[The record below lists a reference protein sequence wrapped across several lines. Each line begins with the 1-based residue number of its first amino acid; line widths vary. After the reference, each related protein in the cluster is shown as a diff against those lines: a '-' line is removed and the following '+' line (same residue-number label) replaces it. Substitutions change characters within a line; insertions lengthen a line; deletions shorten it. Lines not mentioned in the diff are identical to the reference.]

1 MRVILL
7 SLALAAP
14 SPQAGLQGPSRT
26 GWEAIQN
33 GEPEKAASAFREA
46 LSANPR
52 DALSQAG
59 AGVAAHLLGRE
70 DEALRSL
77 KKALELNPDLSY
89 ASYMLGQVAYAQ
101 GDLDLAIRSLERAQK
116 ASPGSRTLA
125 AQIEQWKKEAALHDT
140 FVQRPG
146 ARFTILFEGP
156 AQKAVADRVNAVLEQ
171 AYVRIG
177 RTLNEYPP
185 ETITAILYTKQQF
198 RDITR
203 SPSWAAG
210 VYDGRIRIPVQGALR
225 DPGELDRV
233 VTHEYVHAVLH
244 SLAPRGVPTWLN
256 EGLATYFEPGD
267 HAWLTQRL
275 RTANPIPLRM
285 LEESFD
291 RLDGEDALVAYAESC
306 VAARVLVERLG
317 PSFPTFLQYVG
328 NGTSVDQA
336 LLLFNI
342 SPDDIQRE
350 WSRRAGTK

>member
-14 SPQAGLQGPSRT
+14 SPQAGLQGPSRI

-101 GDLDLAIRSLERAQK
+101 GDLDLAIRSLERALK

-210 VYDGRIRIPVQGALR
+210 VYDGRIRIGSTVRTRSSRMPRAASPRACSSSASGPASR
-225 DPGELDRV
+225 RSCSTSATGRPSIRRCCCSTFRPTTSSANGR
-233 VTHEYVHAVLH
+233 AAR
-244 SLAPRGVPTWLN
+244 APN
-256 EGLATYFEPGD
+256 D
-267 HAWLTQRL
+267 
-275 RTANPIPLRM
+275 
-285 LEESFD
+285 
-291 RLDGEDALVAYAESC
+291 C
-306 VAARVLVERLG
+306 VAHLHKRYLCVRAHRFSVAIQMSDSLV
-317 PSFPTFLQYVG
+317 PC
-328 NGTSVDQA
+328 
-336 LLLFNI
+336 
-342 SPDDIQRE
+342 
-350 WSRRAGTK
+350 WK

>member
-1 MRVILL
+1 MTKVEAVVIRERVETVID
-7 SLALAAP
+7 AVEHA
-14 SPQAGLQGPSRT
+14 T
-26 GWEAIQN
+26 GHIGVTVIEAI
-33 GEPEKAASAFREA
+33 G
-46 LSANPR
+46 
-52 DALSQAG
+52 
-59 AGVAAHLLGRE
+59 HGR
-70 DEALRSL
+70 
-77 KKALELNPDLSY
+77 
-89 ASYMLGQVAYAQ
+89 
-101 GDLDLAIRSLERAQK
+101 
-116 ASPGSRTLA
+116 
-125 AQIEQWKKEAALHDT
+125 
-140 FVQRPG
+140 QRG
-146 ARFTILFEGP
+146 
-156 AQKAVADRVNAVLEQ
+156 
-171 AYVRIG
+171 
-177 RTLNEYPP
+177 
-185 ETITAILYTKQQF
+185 
-198 RDITR
+198 
-203 SPSWAAG
+203 
-210 VYDGRIRIPVQGALR
+210 
-225 DPGELDRV
+225 